1 MMSSA
6 LAALT
11 IPESCGART
20 FLSLLERPAA
30 LPAAQPPMLD
40 SFLLDGE
47 AVPLILDDPDWMNNS
62 QQ

>member
-47 AVPLILDDPDWMNNS
+47 AVPLILDDLDWMNNS